1 MPIAYSCPSCGKQF
15 TVADQYAGQSGPCAA
30 CGKPITIPL
39 AGGMPMGMPPG
50 YAPQAA
56 AATGVG
62 ASLAVIIIALAV
74 VPLLIIGI
82 LVALLLPAIGA
93 ARGAAKRAQSSN
105 NMKQLAL
112 AIHNY
117 HDVYQSLPPAV
128 VTDANGKPLYSGRV
142 LLLPFLEQ
150 ASVYEQWDKS
160 QSWDSS
166 ANKPLADMIIP
177 TLRDPNETGPMSH
190 TSYLFSAGPGSLFE
204 PGQNVKMTNVTDGL
218 SNTIMMVE
226 VKGSGINW
234 AEPRDLD
241 LSSGTLPAGNHAA
254 GNIMAMGDGSVRT
267 VPAGTFPQTIQA
279 SATKSGG
286 ETVML
291 P

>member
-30 CGKPITIPL
+30 CGQPITIPL

-50 YAPQAA
+50 YAPQAPSSS
-56 AATGVG
+56 GVG

-93 ARGAAKRAQSSN
+93 ARGAAKRSQSSN

-117 HDVYQSLPPAV
+117 HDSYGVLPPAV
-128 VTDANGKPLYSGRV
+128 VTDASGQPLYSGRV

-150 ASVYEQWDKS
+150 AHIYEQWDKS

-204 PGQNVKMTNVTDGL
+204 PGQNVKFTNVTDGL

-267 VPAGTFPQTIQA
+267 VPSGTFPQTIQGA
-279 SATKSGG
+279 ATKSGG
-286 ETVML
+286 EAVML